1 MSRVDAGLVGVD
13 LVWHGN
19 FRVEFHQPLCFLELN
34 PLLFPLY
41 VLLKRFREC
50 SSFLAIAKQSL
61 GGLDLKLSA
70 TSRLHDRLM
79 KKPPRVDCPYALFIV
94 VKG

>member
-1 MSRVDAGLVGVD
+1 MSRVDAGLVSVD
-13 LVWHGN
+13 LVWHGD
-19 FRVEFHQPLCFLELN
+19 FRVEFHQPLRFLEFN

-41 VLLKRFREC
+41 VLLKRLRER
-50 SSFLAIAKQSL
+50 SSFLAISKQSL

-70 TSRLHDRLM
+70 TGRLHDRLM
-79 KKPPRVDCPYALFIV
+79 QKPPRIDCSYALFIV